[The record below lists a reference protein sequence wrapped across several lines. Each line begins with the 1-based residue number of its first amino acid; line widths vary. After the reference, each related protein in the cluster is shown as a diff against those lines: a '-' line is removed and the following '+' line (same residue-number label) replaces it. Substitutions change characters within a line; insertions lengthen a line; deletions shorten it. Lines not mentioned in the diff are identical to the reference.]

1 LPCGQTS
8 LKQLADSG
16 QLQGGDV
23 ISAELPHVGPLFPG
37 GAPIWYSQFSSDAQ
51 GLLNAAVKG
60 DMSVSDAL
68 NQLSE
73 KTAAR
78 SQ

>member
-1 LPCGQTS
+1 M
-8 LKQLADSG
+8 KQLSDTG

-23 ISAELPHVGPLFPG
+23 VNAELPHVGPLFPG
-37 GAPIWYSQFSSDAQ
+37 GAPIWYSQFSADAQ

-60 DMSVSDAL
+60 DISVSDAL

-78 SQ
+78 NQ

>member
-1 LPCGQTS
+1 MI
-8 LKQLADSG
+8 A
-16 QLQGGDV
+16 
-23 ISAELPHVGPLFPG
+23 AELPHVGPLFPG

-78 SQ
+78 SSG